1 VKYEERQQLKALFTI
16 ACYKRYDS
24 GDVFIKTADFLTMS
38 HKIIDEFYKR
48 EADDEKKRSNENYK
62 G

>member
-1 VKYEERQQLKALFTI
+1 MKYEERQQLKALFTI

-24 GDVFIKTADFLTMS
+24 GDVFMKTADFLTMS

-48 EADDEKKRSNENYK
+48 EAEHEEK
-62 G
+62 